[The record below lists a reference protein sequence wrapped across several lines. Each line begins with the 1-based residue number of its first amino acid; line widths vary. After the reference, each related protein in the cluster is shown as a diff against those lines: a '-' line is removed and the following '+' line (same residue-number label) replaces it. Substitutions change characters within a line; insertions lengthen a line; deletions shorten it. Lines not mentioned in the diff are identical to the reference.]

1 MTKGLS
7 KSERQLV
14 RERIIKG
21 TQPGVQRDAML
32 YRWLCGHEAFPR
44 RRDFMEAFIRIPEKK
59 SAGRKI
65 IPFTLNKA
73 QRHVEAVRKRFE
85 RANQPFRGATLKARQ
100 FGLSTYW
107 LAGMVEEVSR
117 NSNVRACLLADEE
130 SLAKTLLETGKI
142 MRDQLPYSLPTKYEN
157 RSQLYFDAPV
167 NGWIDIAT
175 AKADNPCR
183 GRTYSFVHATEPGTW
198 DNPEKKVASV
208 NQAVPNQPNTVLSY
222 EGTANGT
229 GNWWHDFWW
238 DARNGNNDY
247 HAFFFPWFYDYDF
260 DYYLEPVEG
269 DHEEIM
275 STLDDEEK
283 YLLGAH
289 GLNLG
294 QLKWR
299 RNHIRNNF
307 FGDLDLFHQ
316 EFPATPEEAFLASG
330 RPVFNN
336 RHLIKIRSKIREP
349 LWVGDVLITDWDGDK
364 LHYTM
369 QANPRGMLKIWHQP
383 QQYNTYVS
391 ATDTAEGSQSG
402 DWSVGQVIDKH
413 SLDQCAELRAQIGPG
428 ELADI
433 MWCVSDYYNKAYLL
447 PDAGDGPGG
456 ATLQRLQERRY
467 PNIGRRPVYGAVGKR
482 TQPKFGWDTN
492 RQTKYLMVNEARIVW
507 GMQQPPEVNS
517 DTLIQ
522 EALEYEVKN
531 DGSYGAPSG
540 RHDDC
545 LEAYCVVLMA
555 QKDVM
560 LRGVPDTPPPPPK
573 NDDER
578 HWAEFEEEM
587 ADWETQGD
595 FFE

>member
-1 MTKGLS
+1 MKY
-7 KSERQLV
+7 V
-14 RERIIKG
+14 
-21 TQPGVQRDAML
+21 
-32 YRWLCGHEAFPR
+32 
-44 RRDFMEAFIRIPEKK
+44 
-59 SAGRKI
+59 
-65 IPFTLNKA
+65 
-73 QRHVEAVRKRFE
+73 
-85 RANQPFRGATLKARQ
+85 RANIPFRGATLKARQ

-107 LAGMVEEVSR
+107 LASMVEEVSR

-157 RSQLYFDAPV
+157 RSQLYFDAPI
-167 NGWIDIAT
+167 NGWIDLAT
-175 AKADNPCR
+175 AKSDNPCR

-238 DARNGNNDY
+238 DAYNGNNDY
-247 HAFFFPWFYDYDF
+247 HAFFFPWFFDWEF
-260 DYYLEPVEG
+260 DYYLEPNDDDVAR
-269 DHEEIM
+269 IM
-275 STLDDEEK
+275 ETLDDEEQ
-283 YLLGAH
+283 YLLTAH
-289 GLNLG
+289 KLNLG

-330 RPVFNN
+330 RPVFNS
-336 RHLIKIRSKIREP
+336 RHLVRLRAQIREP
-349 LWVGDVLITDWDGDK
+349 HWRGDVVVGDFVDGR
-364 LHYTM
+364 LEYTL
-369 QANPRGMLKIWHQP
+369 QANPRGMLTIWHPPVQHG
-383 QQYNTYVS
+383 TYVAS
-391 ATDTAEGSQSG
+391 TDTAEGAQTG
-402 DWSVGQVIDKH
+402 DYSVGQVIDKH
-413 SLDQCAELRAQIGPG
+413 SLDQCAEFRGQVGPG

-433 MWCVSDYYNKAYLL
+433 MWCVGDHYNKAYLL

-467 PNIGRRPVYGAVGKR
+467 PSIGRRPVYGAVGKR
-482 TQPKFGWDTN
+482 VMPKFGWDTN
-492 RQTKYLMVNEARIVW
+492 RQTKYLMVNEARLVF
-507 GMQQPPEVNS
+507 GLEDPPEVNS
-517 DTLIQ
+517 ETLIQ
-522 EALEYEVKN
+522 EALEYEVKD

-560 LRGVPDTPPPPPK
+560 LRGMPDTAAPEPR
-573 NDDER
+573 NSTER
-578 HWAEFEEEM
+578 HWREFEDSVAEAES
-587 ADWETQGD
+587 DDYGGNFYE
-595 FFE
+595 